1 MISIGSPIWLI
12 PATIVAVVGALLVRN
27 AAGKGHAP
35 ERIRRLAGVLK
46 VFALVLLAICLIE
59 PVWSGVHPR
68 PHSNLFLVLTDT
80 SQSHIRTA
88 SDDDDSKLETQFKA
102 ALQPTPE
109 SWLDRLGQ
117 DFEVHQ
123 FSFDR
128 RVKTVQ
134 EFDELAWTGEASALK
149 SALLSL
155 GHRFEERHV
164 GGIVLLSDGNATDLT
179 AGDLSEGLGSDVN
192 LPPVYP
198 VLFDQKSSLPDVAI
212 ASVSISETPFEDA
225 PVSLQCNVRVHDLKM
240 QRVST
245 SDLLVECC
253 LIDAD
258 GETIKTER
266 QAIADPDA
274 TLPFRFQFRPI
285 KTGVAFYRLQVN
297 ALDLSGETDSPLE
310 EGTLENNSRIVQVNR
325 GSAKHRILYVCGRPN
340 WEFKFLRR
348 SVEEDDQIDL
358 LGMIRVAKREAKF
371 DFRGRD
377 GQSSN
382 SLFRGF
388 KGETD
393 EETEK
398 YDEPVIVRLNTK
410 FEDELRAGFPKDAKD
425 LFGFDALI
433 LDDVEA
439 EFFNRDQLTL
449 IEKFVSERGGG
460 LLMLG
465 GAECFHTGGY
475 ERTPVADALPVYLD
489 RTQFPE
495 AAARLTLD
503 LTREGWLQP
512 WVRLRPTEIDEH
524 DRLKTM
530 PAFRTLNPT
539 QGIKPGAS
547 VMSTVSDASGEHW
560 PAMVTQSYGR
570 GRSGAMLVGD
580 LWRWQIGRN
589 DEQPEDLPKA
599 WRQTL
604 RWLIADVQ
612 QRVDVEMA
620 AADDVAPEAVR
631 VNVRVVDE
639 EFLPLD
645 NAQVQI
651 RVSGPAML
659 TKEDAAQ
666 KDDSSTPEP
675 EQDPSEAG
683 TSASEE
689 AVSDEAVSDE
699 VVLNAEASLDEP
711 GVYTAV
717 FVPKEAGAW
726 TVEANATT
734 GEGEKLTA
742 DKAGWIY
749 EPAVQEFQ
757 RSGVNLELLSKLAE
771 QTKGEIVQADELDD
785 FVSKLQSKPMPVVEA
800 WTMPLWDQ
808 PLVFLI
814 VLCCLVGEWGLRRS
828 TGLP

>member
-1 MISIGSPIWLI
+1 MISIGSPVWLI
-12 PATIVAVVGALLVRN
+12 PAAIVAVAGVLLVLN

-35 ERIRRLAGVLK
+35 ERVRRLAGTLK
-46 VFALVLLAICLIE
+46 VFALVLLAACLIE

-80 SQSHIRTA
+80 SQSLTRTSNDEGA
-88 SDDDDSKLETQFKA
+88 KLESKFKA
-102 ALQPTPE
+102 ALQPTSE

-123 FSFDR
+123 FAFDR
-128 RVKTVQ
+128 RVRTVR
-134 EFDELAWTGEASALK
+134 EFDELSWTGEASAMK
-149 SALLSL
+149 SALQSL
-155 GHRFEERHV
+155 GDRFAERHV

-179 AGDLSEGLGSDVN
+179 LDDLDESFNNDKP

-198 VLFDQKSSLPDVAI
+198 VLFDEDSSLPDVGI
-212 ASVSISETPFEDA
+212 SSVSISETPFEDA
-225 PVSLQCNVRVHDLKM
+225 PVSLQCDVHVSDLSM
-240 QRVST
+240 QRVSE
-245 SDLLVECC
+245 SDLLVECQ
-253 LIDAD
+253 LVDSD
-258 GETIKTER
+258 GAVVKTER
-266 QAIADPDA
+266 HSISDPDA

-285 KTGVAFYRLQVN
+285 KTGVAFYRLQVTT
-297 ALDLSGETDSPLE
+297 LELGGETDTPLKE
-310 EGTLENNSRIVQVNR
+310 STLANNSRIVKVNR

-358 LGMIRVAKREAKF
+358 VGMIRVAKREAKF

-388 KGETD
+388 KAETD

-410 FEDELRAGFPKDAKD
+410 DENELRAGFPKDAKE
-425 LFGFDALI
+425 LFGFDAII
-433 LDDVEA
+433 LDDIEA

-449 IEKFVSERGGG
+449 IEEFVSERGGG

-489 RTQFPE
+489 RTQFPDST
-495 AAARLTLD
+495 ARLSLD

-512 WVRLRPTEIDEH
+512 WVRLRPTETDEH
-524 DRLKTM
+524 ARLKLM
-530 PAFRTLNPT
+530 PQFRTLNPT
-539 QGIKPGAS
+539 HGIKPGAS
-547 VMSTVSDASGEHW
+547 VISTVSDANGERW
-560 PAMVTQSYGR
+560 PALVTQSYGR

-580 LWRWQIGRN
+580 LWRWQITRT
-589 DEQPEDLPKA
+589 DAQPEDLPKA

-612 QRVDVEMA
+612 QRVDVEMTKA
-620 AADDVAPEAVR
+620 EDVAPEAVR

-651 RVSGPAML
+651 RVSGPATL
-659 TKEDAAQ
+659 SKKADNV
-666 KDDSSTPEP
+666 DD
-675 EQDPSEAG
+675 
-683 TSASEE
+683 ASESGQTVEDLEDSKGE
-689 AVSDEAVSDE
+689 ASSDE
-699 VVLNAEASLDEP
+699 VVLTAEASLEEP
-711 GVYTAV
+711 GVYSAV

-726 TVEANATT
+726 TVEAEATT
-734 GEGEKLTA
+734 GDGKKLTA

-749 EPAVQEFQ
+749 EPAVEEFQ
-757 RSGVNLELLSKLAE
+757 RLGVNDELLSKLAE

-828 TGLP
+828 KGLP

>member
-12 PATIVAVVGALLVRN
+12 PAVIVVVVGALLVWN
-27 AAGKGHAP
+27 AARKGNAP
-35 ERIRRLAGVLK
+35 ERVRRLAGALK
-46 VFALVLLAICLIE
+46 VFALCLLAICLIE

-68 PHSNLFLVLTDT
+68 PHSNLFLVLTDN
-80 SQSHIRTA
+80 SQSHTQES
-88 SDDDDSKLETQFKA
+88 SDHSRDSQLAMQFKA
-102 ALQPTPE
+102 ALKPE
-109 SWLDRLGQ
+109 PDSWLDHLGQ

-123 FSFDR
+123 FAFDR
-128 RVKTVQ
+128 RVKTVRA
-134 EFDELAWTGEASALK
+134 FDELDWSGEASELK
-149 SALLSL
+149 ASLQSLS
-155 GHRFEERHV
+155 HRFDGRNV
-164 GGIVLLSDGNATDLT
+164 GGILLLSDGNATDLSLDNLKDGF
-179 AGDLSEGLGSDVN
+179 GDANV
-192 LPPVYP
+192 PPIYP
-198 VLFDQKSSLPDVAI
+198 VLFDRKASLPDIAI
-212 ASVSISETPFEDA
+212 DSVSVSETPFEDA
-225 PVSLQCNVRVHDLKM
+225 PVSLQCDVRIHDLSA
-240 QRVST
+240 QRVAS
-245 SDLLVECC
+245 SDFLVECR
-253 LIDAD
+253 LLDSD
-258 GETIKTER
+258 GKTVKTER
-266 QAIADPDA
+266 MAIGDTAA

-285 KTGVAFYRLQVN
+285 KTGVAFYRLQVTAMELGGN
-297 ALDLSGETDSPLE
+297 DDKPLKE
-310 EGTLENNSRIVQVNR
+310 STLANNSRIVKVNR
-325 GSAKHRILYVCGRPN
+325 GSEKHRILYVCGRPN

-358 LGMIRVAKREAKF
+358 VGMIRVAKREAKF

-388 KGETD
+388 KGEAD

-398 YDEPVIVRLNTK
+398 FDEPVIVRLNTK
-410 FEDELRAGFPKDAKD
+410 DANELRAGFPKDAKD

-433 LDDVEA
+433 LDDIEV

-495 AAARLTLD
+495 QSSDLSLD

-512 WVRLRPTEIDEH
+512 WVRLRPTETDEH

-530 PAFRTLNPT
+530 PVFRTLNPT

-547 VMSTVSDASGEHW
+547 VMSTVSNSNGEHW
-560 PAMVTQSYGR
+560 PALVTQSYGR

-580 LWRWQIGRN
+580 LWRWQISRTE
-589 DEQPEDLPKA
+589 EQPEDLPKA

-612 QRVDVEMA
+612 QRVDAELKTA
-620 AADDVAPEAVR
+620 EDVAPEAVR

-645 NAQVQI
+645 NAQVKL
-651 RVSGPAML
+651 RVSGPAKL
-659 TKEDAAQ
+659 TKDDGKESN
-666 KDDSSTPEP
+666 DSST
-675 EQDPSEAG
+675 QPSTDVAPKE
-683 TSASEE
+683 SAS
-689 AVSDEAVSDE
+689 DD
-699 VVLNAEASLDEP
+699 VVLNAEASLAEP

-726 TVEANATT
+726 TVEAEATT
-734 GEGEKLTA
+734 GDGEKLTA
-742 DKAGWIY
+742 DTAGWIY

-757 RSGVNLELLSKLAE
+757 RSGVNHELLSKLAE
-771 QTKGEIVQADELDD
+771 QTGGEIVQADSLDD
-785 FVSKLQSKPMPVVEA
+785 FVSQLQSKPMPVVEA

-814 VLCCLVGEWGLRRS
+814 VLSCLVGEWGLRRS
-828 TGLP
+828 KGLP

>member
-1 MISIGSPIWLI
+1 MISIGSPVWLI
-12 PATIVAVVGALLVRN
+12 PAAIVAVVGALLVWN
-27 AAGKGHAP
+27 AAGKGNAP
-35 ERIRRLAGVLK
+35 ERVRRLAGMLK
-46 VFALVLLAICLIE
+46 VFALLLLAVCLIE
-59 PVWSGVHPR
+59 PVWSGIHPR

-80 SQSHIRTA
+80 SQSHTSSSSED
-88 SDDDDSKLETQFKA
+88 SDDATLESLFKE

-123 FSFDR
+123 FAFDR
-128 RVKTVQ
+128 RVRTVR
-134 EFDELAWTGEASALK
+134 EFDDLTWTGEASALGA
-149 SALLSL
+149 ALQSV
-155 GHRFEERHV
+155 GSRFDGRHV

-179 AGDLSEGLGSDVN
+179 VDKLSEALGEHVK

-198 VLFDQKSSLPDVAI
+198 VQFDVKSSLPDVAI
-212 ASVSISETPFEDA
+212 ASVSVSETPFEDA
-225 PVSLQCNVRVHDLKM
+225 PVSLQCDVRIHDLSM
-240 QRVST
+240 QRVSS

-253 LIDAD
+253 LIDSD
-258 GETIKTER
+258 GKTIKTER
-266 QAIADPDA
+266 QAIGDPDA

-285 KTGVAFYRLQVN
+285 KTGVAFYRLKVTT
-297 ALDLSGETDSPLE
+297 LELGGETDTPLPE
-310 EGTLENNSRIVQVNR
+310 STLANNSRIVKVNR

-348 SVEEDDQIDL
+348 SVEDDDQIDL
-358 LGMIRVAKREAKF
+358 VGMIRVAKREAKF

-410 FEDELRAGFPKDAKD
+410 DADELRAGFPKDAKD

-465 GAECFHTGGY
+465 GAECFHAGGY

-489 RTQFPE
+489 RSQFPE
-495 AAARLTLD
+495 SSAQLTLN

-512 WVRLRPTEIDEH
+512 WVRLRPTETDEH

-539 QGIKPGAS
+539 QGIKPGGS
-547 VMSTVSDASGEHW
+547 VMSTVSDASGEQW
-560 PAMVTQSYGR
+560 PALVTQSYGR
-570 GRSGAMLVGD
+570 GRSGAMLIGD
-580 LWRWQIGRN
+580 LWRWQITRN
-589 DEQPEDLPKA
+589 EEQPEDLPKA
-599 WRQTL
+599 WRQSL

-612 QRVDVEMA
+612 QRVDVEMVSA
-620 AADDVAPEAVR
+620 EDVAPEAVR

-651 RVSGPAML
+651 RVSGPATL
-659 TKEDAAQ
+659 TKDADKPGED
-666 KDDSSTPEP
+666 SEIEEP
-675 EQDPSEAG
+675 A
-683 TSASEE
+683 
-689 AVSDEAVSDE
+689 DESVGETESGQVASDE
-699 VVLNAEASLDEP
+699 VVLNAEASLEEP
-711 GVYTAV
+711 GVYSAV

-726 TVEANATT
+726 TVDAEATT
-734 GEGEKLTA
+734 GEGEKLIA

-749 EPAVQEFQ
+749 QPAVQEFQ
-757 RSGVNLELLSKLAE
+757 RSGVNEELLSKLAE
-771 QTKGEIVQADELDD
+771 QTGGEIVEADHLDD

-814 VLCCLVGEWGLRRS
+814 VLSCLVGEWGLRRS
-828 TGLP
+828 KGLP

>member
-1 MISIGSPIWLI
+1 MISIGSPVWLI
-12 PATIVAVVGALLVRN
+12 PAAIVAVVGALLVWN
-27 AAGKGHAP
+27 AAGKGRAP
-35 ERIRRLAGVLK
+35 ERVRRLAGMLK
-46 VFALVLLAICLIE
+46 VFALLLLAVCLIE

-80 SQSHIRTA
+80 SQSHTRSA
-88 SDDDDSKLETQFKA
+88 NEDSDDATLASHFKKV
-102 ALQPTPE
+102 LQPTPE

-123 FSFDR
+123 FAFDR
-128 RVKTVQ
+128 RVRTVR
-134 EFDELAWTGEASALK
+134 EFDDLTWTGEASALGATLQ
-149 SALLSL
+149 SVGS
-155 GHRFEERHV
+155 RFEERHV

-179 AGDLSEGLGSDVN
+179 VDQLSEKLGKNVK

-198 VLFDQKSSLPDVAI
+198 VRFEVKSALPDVAI
-212 ASVSISETPFEDA
+212 ASVSVSETPFEDA
-225 PVSLQCNVRVHDLKM
+225 PVSLQCDVRISDLNM

-253 LIDAD
+253 MIDSE
-258 GETIKTER
+258 GKTVKTER
-266 QAIADPDA
+266 QAIGDPDA

-285 KTGVAFYRLQVN
+285 KTGVAFYRLKV
-297 ALDLSGETDSPLE
+297 T
-310 EGTLENNSRIVQVNR
+310 TLELGGKTDTPLQESTLANNSRIVQVNR
-325 GSAKHRILYVCGRPN
+325 GSEKHRILYVCGRPN

-348 SVEEDDQIDL
+348 SVEDDDQIDL
-358 LGMIRVAKREAKF
+358 VGMIRVAKREAKF

-410 FEDELRAGFPKDAKD
+410 DADELRAGFPKDPKD

-489 RTQFPE
+489 RAQFPE
-495 AAARLTLD
+495 SSTRLTLD

-512 WVRLRPTEIDEH
+512 WVRLRSTESDEH

-530 PAFRTLNPT
+530 PTFRTLNPT
-539 QGIKPGAS
+539 QSIKPGAS
-547 VMSTVSDASGEHW
+547 VMSTVSDANGENW
-560 PAMVTQSYGR
+560 PALVTQSYGR
-570 GRSGAMLVGD
+570 GRTGAMLVGD
-580 LWRWQIGRN
+580 LWRWQVSRSE
-589 DEQPEDLPKA
+589 DQPEDLPKA

-604 RWLIADVQ
+604 RWLVADVQ
-612 QRVDVEMA
+612 QRVGVEMTTA
-620 AADDVAPEAVR
+620 GDVAPEAVR

-651 RVSGPAML
+651 RVSGPVAP
-659 TKEDAAQ
+659 TQADAKAN
-666 KDDSSTPEP
+666 DDTLSD
-675 EQDPSEAG
+675 QPSE
-683 TSASEE
+683 TEPVETAS
-689 AVSDEAVSDE
+689 DDI
-699 VVLNAEASLDEP
+699 VLNAEASLDEP
-711 GVYTAV
+711 GVYSAV
-717 FVPKEAGAW
+717 FVPKETGAW
-726 TVEANATT
+726 TVDAEAMT
-734 GEGEKLTA
+734 GDGDKLTA

-749 EPAVQEFQ
+749 EPQVEEFK
-757 RSGVNLELLSKLAE
+757 RPGTNLELLTKLAE
-771 QTKGEIVQADELDD
+771 QTGGEIVDATDLDD
-785 FVSKLQSKPMPVVEA
+785 FVARLQNKPMPVVEA

-808 PLVFLI
+808 PLVFLV

-828 TGLP
+828 KGLP

>member
-1 MISIGSPIWLI
+1 MISIGSPFWLI
-12 PATIVAVVGALLVRN
+12 PAAIVAVVGAVLTWN
-27 AAGKGHAP
+27 AVGKGHAP
-35 ERIRRLAGVLK
+35 ERVRRLAGALK
-46 VFALVLLAICLIE
+46 AFALLLLAVCLIE

-80 SQSHIRTA
+80 SQSLTRSSNENANQAT
-88 SDDDDSKLETQFKA
+88 LETQVKA
-102 ALQPTPE
+102 TLEPTSE
-109 SWLDRLGQ
+109 LWFDRLGQ

-123 FSFDR
+123 FAFDR
-128 RVKTVQ
+128 RVRTVR
-134 EFDELAWTGEASALK
+134 EFDELTWTGEASALQ
-149 SALLSL
+149 SALRSL
-155 GHRFEERHV
+155 GSRFEGRHV

-179 AGDLSEGLGSDVN
+179 VDDLKESLSSGTP

-198 VLFDQKSSLPDVAI
+198 VIFEQNASLPDTTI

-225 PVSLQCNVRVHDLKM
+225 PVSLQCDVQIHDLSM
-240 QRVST
+240 ERVSS
-245 SDLLVECC
+245 SDLLVECR
-253 LIDAD
+253 LIDSD
-258 GETIKTER
+258 GETVKTER
-266 QAIADPDA
+266 QAISDPDA

-285 KTGVAFYRLQVN
+285 KPGVAFYRLLVTTLELG
-297 ALDLSGETDSPLE
+297 AESDTPLE
-310 EGTLENNSRIVQVNR
+310 ESTLVNNSRIVQVNR

-358 LGMIRVAKREAKF
+358 VGMIRVAKREAKF

-388 KGETD
+388 KAETD

-410 FEDELRAGFPKDAKD
+410 DADELRAGFPKDPKE

-433 LDDVEA
+433 LDDIEA

-460 LLMLG
+460 LMMLG
-465 GAECFHTGGY
+465 GAESFHTGGY

-495 AAARLTLD
+495 ASARLSLD

-512 WVRLRPTEIDEH
+512 WVRLRSTETDEH

-530 PAFRTLNPT
+530 PRFRTLNPT

-547 VMSTVSDASGEHW
+547 VMSTVSDASGQHW
-560 PAMVTQSYGR
+560 PALVTQSYGR

-580 LWRWQIGRN
+580 LWRWQIARN
-589 DEQPEDLPKA
+589 DEQAEDLPKA

-612 QRVDVEMA
+612 QRVGVEMA
-620 AADDVAPEAVR
+620 AAEDVAPEAVR
-631 VNVRVVDE
+631 VSVRVVDE
-639 EFLPLD
+639 EFQPLD

-651 RVSGPAML
+651 RVSGPVML
-659 TKEDAAQ
+659 AKGGKKKEKAATEASADDALN
-666 KDDSSTPEP
+666 
-675 EQDPSEAG
+675 
-683 TSASEE
+683 
-689 AVSDEAVSDE
+689 AVSSDE

-711 GVYTAV
+711 GVYAAV

-726 TVEANATT
+726 TVEAEATT
-734 GEGEKLTA
+734 GDGEKLTA
-742 DKAGWIY
+742 DIAGWIY

-757 RSGVNLELLSKLAE
+757 RPGVDRELLSKLAE
-771 QTKGEIVQADELDD
+771 QTGGEIVQADKLDD
-785 FVSKLQSKPMPVVEA
+785 FVSQLQSKPMPVVEA

-814 VLCCLVGEWGLRRS
+814 VLCCLVGEWGLRRWK
-828 TGLP
+828 GLP

>member
-1 MISIGSPIWLI
+1 MISIGSPVWLI
-12 PATIVAVVGALLVRN
+12 PAAIVAVVSVLLVWN
-27 AAGKGHAP
+27 AAGKGNAP
-35 ERIRRLAGVLK
+35 ERIRRLAGALK
-46 VFALVLLAICLIE
+46 VFALCLLAICLIE

-80 SQSHIRTA
+80 SRSHTQESSDAANA
-88 SDDDDSKLETQFKA
+88 SNLAAQFQAVLK
-102 ALQPTPE
+102 PEPE

-128 RVKTVQ
+128 RVETVRA
-134 EFDELAWTGEASALK
+134 FDELSWTGEASALK
-149 SALLSL
+149 TALQSL
-155 GHRFEERHV
+155 GHRFKDRHV

-179 AGDLSEGLGSDVN
+179 LDNLDESLGDDVD

-198 VLFDQKSSLPDVAI
+198 VLFDRKVSLPDIAI
-212 ASVSISETPFEDA
+212 DSVSISETPFEDA
-225 PVSLQCNVRVHDLKM
+225 PVSLQCDVRIHELTE
-240 QRVST
+240 QRVAS
-245 SDLLVECC
+245 SDLLIECC
-253 LIDAD
+253 LLDSD
-258 GETIKTER
+258 GETVKTER
-266 QAIADPDA
+266 MAISDPAA

-285 KTGVAFYRLQVN
+285 KTGVAFYRLQVT
-297 ALDLSGETDSPLE
+297 ALKLGGDEDTPLKE
-310 EGTLENNSRIVQVNR
+310 STLANNSRTVQVNR
-325 GSAKHRILYVCGRPN
+325 GTEKHRILYVCGRPN
-340 WEFKFLRR
+340 WEFKFLNR
-348 SVEEDDQIDL
+348 SVEDDDQIDL
-358 LGMIRVAKREAKF
+358 VGMIRVAKREAKF

-398 YDEPVIVRLNTK
+398 FDEPVIVRLNTK
-410 FEDELRAGFPKDAKD
+410 DAEELRAGFPKDAKD

-439 EFFNRDQLTL
+439 EFFNRDQLAL

-495 AAARLTLD
+495 AAATLTLD

-512 WVRLRPTEIDEH
+512 WVRLRPTESDEH

-530 PAFRTLNPT
+530 PGFRTLNPT
-539 QGIKPGAS
+539 HGIKPGAS
-547 VMSTVSDASGEHW
+547 VMSTVSSASGDHW
-560 PAMVTQSYGR
+560 PALVTQSYGR

-580 LWRWQIGRN
+580 LWRWQITRT

-612 QRVDVEMA
+612 QRAGVEMVTA
-620 AADDVAPEAVR
+620 EDVAPEAVR

-651 RVSGPAML
+651 RVTGPAKL
-659 TKEDAAQ
+659 T
-666 KDDSSTPEP
+666 KDDSEASQDEG
-675 EQDPSEAG
+675 EQDEQPAAA
-683 TSASEE
+683 SAE
-689 AVSDEAVSDE
+689 DI
-699 VVLNAEASLDEP
+699 VLNAEASLVEP
-711 GVYTAV
+711 GVYSAV
-717 FVPKEAGAW
+717 FVPREAGAW
-726 TVEANATT
+726 TIEAEAVT
-734 GEGEKLTA
+734 GEGERLTA
-742 DKAGWIY
+742 DKAGWIF
-749 EPAVQEFQ
+749 EPQVQEFHA
-757 RSGVNLELLSKLAE
+757 SGVNEELLTQLAKR
-771 QTKGEIVQADELDD
+771 TDGEVIQANDLNK

-814 VLCCLVGEWGLRRS
+814 VLTCLVGEWGLRRS
-828 TGLP
+828 KGLP

>member
-12 PATIVAVVGALLVRN
+12 PAVIVAVVGAVLIWN
-27 AAGKGHAP
+27 AVGKGHAP
-35 ERIRRLAGVLK
+35 ERVRRLAGALK
-46 VFALVLLAICLIE
+46 AFALLLLAVCLIE

-80 SQSHIRTA
+80 SQSLTRSSNENANQAT
-88 SDDDDSKLETQFKA
+88 LETQFKA
-102 ALQPTPE
+102 TLQPTPE

-123 FSFDR
+123 FAFDR
-128 RVKTVQ
+128 RVRTVR
-134 EFDELAWTGEASALK
+134 EFDELTWTGEASALQ
-149 SALLSL
+149 SALRSL
-155 GHRFEERHV
+155 GSRFEERHV

-179 AGDLSEGLGSDVN
+179 VDDLKESLSSDTA

-198 VLFDQKSSLPDVAI
+198 VMFPQDASRPDTTI

-225 PVSLQCNVRVHDLKM
+225 PVSLQCDVQIHDLSM
-240 QRVST
+240 ERVS
-245 SDLLVECC
+245 SADLLVECQ
-253 LIDAD
+253 LIDSD
-258 GETIKTER
+258 GKTVKTER
-266 QAIADPDA
+266 QAISDPEA

-285 KTGVAFYRLQVN
+285 KTGLAFYRLQVTT
-297 ALDLSGETDSPLE
+297 LELGGQSDTPLE
-310 EGTLENNSRIVQVNR
+310 ESTLVNNSRIVQVNR

-358 LGMIRVAKREAKF
+358 VGMIRVAKREARF

-388 KGETD
+388 KAETD

-410 FEDELRAGFPKDAKD
+410 SADELRAGFPKDPKE

-433 LDDVEA
+433 LDDIEA

-465 GAECFHTGGY
+465 GAESFHTGGY

-489 RTQFPE
+489 RTQFP
-495 AAARLTLD
+495 ATAARLSLD

-512 WVRLRPTEIDEH
+512 WVRLRSTETDEH

-530 PAFRTLNPT
+530 PRFRTLNPT

-560 PAMVTQSYGR
+560 PALVTQSYGR

-580 LWRWQIGRN
+580 LWRWQITRN

-612 QRVDVEMA
+612 QRVGVEMA
-620 AADDVAPEAVR
+620 AAEDVAPEAVR
-631 VNVRVVDE
+631 VSVRVVDE
-639 EFLPLD
+639 EFQPLD

-651 RVSGPAML
+651 RVSGPVTLA
-659 TKEDAAQ
+659 KHEVE
-666 KDDSSTPEP
+666 KSDDSSAEP
-675 EQDPSEAG
+675 STD
-683 TSASEE
+683 SALQET
-689 AVSDEAVSDE
+689 VTDD

-726 TVEANATT
+726 AVEAEATT
-734 GEGEKLTA
+734 GDGEKLTA
-742 DKAGWIY
+742 DIAGWIY

-757 RSGVNLELLSKLAE
+757 RPGVNRELLSKLAE
-771 QTKGEIVQADELDD
+771 QTGGEIVQADKLDD
-785 FVSKLQSKPMPVVEA
+785 FVSQLQSKPMPVVEA

-814 VLCCLVGEWGLRRS
+814 VLCCLVGEWGLRRWK
-828 TGLP
+828 GLP

>member
-1 MISIGSPIWLI
+1 MISIGSPIWLV
-12 PATIVAVVGALLVRN
+12 PAACVVVVGALLVWN
-27 AAGKGHAP
+27 AVGKGRAP
-35 ERIRRLAGVLK
+35 ERVRRLAGMLK
-46 VFALVLLAICLIE
+46 VIALCLLAICLIE
-59 PVWSGVHPR
+59 PVWSGVHPK

-80 SQSHIRTA
+80 SGSHTRSSGID
-88 SDDDDSKLETQFKA
+88 SDGANLSAKFQKV
-102 ALQPTPE
+102 LQPTPD

-123 FSFDR
+123 FAFDR
-128 RVKTVQ
+128 RVRTVR
-134 EFDELAWTGEASALK
+134 EFDDLEWTGEASALN
-149 SALLSL
+149 ATLQSL
-155 GHRFEERHV
+155 GHRFSERHV
-164 GGIVLLSDGNATDLT
+164 GGIVLLSDGNATDLMVS
-179 AGDLSEGLGSDVN
+179 DLHKSINDDASF
-192 LPPVYP
+192 PPVYP
-198 VLFDQKSSLPDVAI
+198 VLFEASSSLPDVMI
-212 ASVSISETPFEDA
+212 DSVSISETPFEDA
-225 PVSLQCNVRVHDLKM
+225 PVSLQCDVRIHDLTT
-240 QRVST
+240 QQVAS
-245 SDLLVECC
+245 SDLLVECG
-253 LIDAD
+253 LIDSD
-258 GETIKTER
+258 GKTIKTER
-266 QAIADPDA
+266 LAISDPRA

-285 KTGVAFYRLQVN
+285 KTGVAFYRLQVT
-297 ALDLSGETDSPLE
+297 ALELGGEQDTPLKE
-310 EGTLENNSRIVQVNR
+310 STLANNTRIVQVNR
-325 GSAKHRILYVCGRPN
+325 GTEKHRILYVCGRPN

-358 LGMIRVAKREAKF
+358 VGMIRVAKREAKF

-410 FEDELRAGFPKDAKD
+410 DADELRAGFPKDAKG
-425 LFGFDALI
+425 LYGFDAII
-433 LDDVEA
+433 LDDIEA

-489 RTQFPE
+489 REQFPE
-495 AAARLTLD
+495 PSAQLTLD

-512 WVRLRPTEIDEH
+512 WVRLRPTETDEH
-524 DRLKTM
+524 NRLKTM

-547 VMSTVSDASGEHW
+547 VMSTVSTSNGDRW
-560 PAMVTQSYGR
+560 PALVTQSYGR

-580 LWRWQIGRN
+580 LWRWQITRSE
-589 DEQPEDLPKA
+589 EQAEDLPKA

-604 RWLIADVQ
+604 RWLIADVP
-612 QRVDVEMA
+612 QRVDVKMDSAE
-620 AADDVAPEAVR
+620 DVAPEAVR
-631 VNVRVVDE
+631 VKVRVVDE
-639 EFLPLD
+639 EFLPQD

-651 RVSGPAML
+651 RVTGPVSL
-659 TKEDAAQ
+659 TGN
-666 KDDSSTPEP
+666 DDGPKIAPT
-675 EQDPSEAG
+675 EAG
-683 TSASEE
+683 AAEAESPEDSVEE
-689 AVSDEAVSDE
+689 VEETVNDVI
-699 VVLNAEASLDEP
+699 VLNAESSLEEP
-711 GVYTAV
+711 GVYSAV

-726 TVEANATT
+726 TVEAEAMT
-734 GEGEKLTA
+734 GEGEQLVA

-749 EPAVQEFQ
+749 EPTVQEFQ
-757 RSGVNLELLSKLAE
+757 KPGVNEELLSTLAE
-771 QTKGEIVQADELDD
+771 RTNGEVIQADQLDD

-814 VLCCLVGEWGLRRS
+814 VLSCLVGEWGLRRS
-828 TGLP
+828 KGLP

>member
-12 PATIVAVVGALLVRN
+12 PAVIVAVTGVLLVWK
-27 AAGKGHAP
+27 AAGKGNAP
-35 ERIRRLAGVLK
+35 ERVRRLAGALK
-46 VFALVLLAICLIE
+46 VFALCLLAICLIE

-68 PHSNLFLVLTDT
+68 PHSNLFLVLTDN
-80 SQSHIRTA
+80 SQSHTQES
-88 SDDDDSKLETQFKA
+88 SDDSGGSTLATQFKA
-102 ALQPTPE
+102 TLKPTPD

-123 FSFDR
+123 FAFDR
-128 RVKTVQ
+128 RVKTVRA
-134 EFDELAWTGEASALK
+134 FDELDWTGEASALK
-149 SALLSL
+149 GALQSL
-155 GHRFEERHV
+155 DHRFEGRNV

-179 AGDLSEGLGSDVN
+179 LDNLNDSFDDAE

-198 VLFDQKSSLPDVAI
+198 ILFDRNSSLPDVAI
-212 ASVSISETPFEDA
+212 ESVSISETPFEDA
-225 PVSLQCNVRVHDLKM
+225 PVSLQCDVRVHDLSM
-240 QRVST
+240 QRITS

-253 LIDAD
+253 LLDAD
-258 GETIKTER
+258 GKTVKTER
-266 QAIADPDA
+266 MAISDPEA

-285 KTGVAFYRLQVN
+285 KTGVAFYRLQV
-297 ALDLSGETDSPLE
+297 T
-310 EGTLENNSRIVQVNR
+310 TLELGEGDDTPLKESMLANNSRIVKVNR
-325 GSAKHRILYVCGRPN
+325 GSEQHRILYVCGRPN

-358 LGMIRVAKREAKF
+358 VGMIRVAKREAKF

-388 KGETD
+388 KGEAD

-398 YDEPVIVRLNTK
+398 FDEPVIVRLNTK
-410 FEDELRAGFPKDAKD
+410 DANELRAGFPKDAKD

-433 LDDVEA
+433 LDDIEA
-439 EFFNRDQLTL
+439 AFFNRDQLTL

-465 GAECFHTGGY
+465 GAECFQTGDY

-489 RTQFPE
+489 RTQFPDQ
-495 AAARLTLD
+495 ASDLTLD

-512 WVRLRPTEIDEH
+512 WVRLRPTESDEQ

-530 PAFRTLNPT
+530 PRFRTLNPT

-547 VMSTVSDASGEHW
+547 VMSTVSNSNGEHW
-560 PAMVTQSYGR
+560 PALVTQSYGR

-580 LWRWQIGRN
+580 LWRWQITRAE
-589 DEQPEDLPKA
+589 EQPEDLPKA
-599 WRQTL
+599 WRQIL

-612 QRVDVEMA
+612 QRVGVDLVTAE
-620 AADDVAPEAVR
+620 DVAPEAVR
-631 VNVRVVDE
+631 INVRVVNE

-645 NAQVQI
+645 NAQVKI
-651 RVSGPAML
+651 RVTGPATL
-659 TKEDAAQ
+659 TKDDVTQVKASFVDPLADA
-666 KDDSSTPEP
+666 STTEP
-675 EQDPSEAG
+675 AE
-683 TSASEE
+683 
-689 AVSDEAVSDE
+689 E
-699 VVLNAEASLDEP
+699 VVLNAEASLNEP
-711 GVYTAV
+711 GVYSAV

-726 TVEANATT
+726 TIEAEAVT
-734 GEGEKLTA
+734 GDGGKLKA

-749 EPAVQEFQ
+749 EPEVQEFQ
-757 RSGVNLELLSKLAE
+757 RSGVNEELLTKLAE
-771 QTKGEIVQADELDD
+771 KSGGEIVQEDALDA
-785 FVSKLQSKPMPVVEA
+785 FVSILQSKPMPIVEA

-814 VLCCLVGEWGLRRS
+814 VLGCLVGEWGLRRS
-828 TGLP
+828 KGLP